1 MQQFLYINWNP
12 DLFAFQIGSWGLR
25 WYSICWFIGLASAF
39 FIVKWLYNHQ
49 NITFQERVYGKEKT
63 KINVFEPLFRCTLR
77 TLHFLSARILPHKF
91 RTHNRD
97 ASTYSPH
104 AQRQLEIHRLR
115 RIGKPRRHHRTHD
128 SPVALLPQVQSETM
142 DRS

>member
-63 KINVFEPLFRCTLR
+63 KINVFEPLFIYC
-77 TLHFLSARILPHKF
+77 FLGILAGARLGHCIFYQPEYFLTSF
-91 RTHNRD
+91 
-97 ASTYSPH
+97 
-104 AQRQLEIHRLR
+104 
-115 RIGKPRRHHRTHD
+115 
-128 SPVALLPQVQSETM
+128 
-142 DRS
+142 